1 MEQQSTKTSKTE
13 RNPVYLGIVSLL
25 TDVHS
30 EIILALLP
38 TFLAVQLGLP
48 KQLIGLID
56 GLSEGASS
64 ALKLA
69 SGWLSDRLGKRKGLV
84 VTGYSFS
91 WLAKTLLSFATLGWQ
106 VLTLRFFDRVG
117 KGIRSAPRDALIA
130 DSVPAER
137 RAASFG
143 LHRMMDTTGAVIGS
157 LLGFALLTSF
167 KGDFRYRDT
176 FLVAAGLG
184 VLAVL
189 AAFLLVREVPGKAEP
204 KAENHTSTVAR
215 AARARAVTQ
224 YAAVTG
230 LFAFCDFSYMF
241 FILRAV
247 EMGVPEHFG
256 PLVYAFSN
264 VIYMITPLPAGKL
277 ADKIGR
283 KSLLLGAFLGLAAV
297 SLGFALTTGV
307 LWAWVLMGLYGG
319 QKGVS
324 ETVSRTIASEL
335 GVQKARGTPLG
346 VFHAV
351 QGVAIMASSVLAG
364 TLWDHFG
371 TGQVAFFVSAGA
383 GLVAALLGLVLVPS
397 RRWD

>member
-1 MEQQSTKTSKTE
+1 LDQQPKATGKTE

-69 SGWLSDRLGKRKGLV
+69 SGWLSDKLGKKKELV
-84 VTGYSFS
+84 VAGYSLS

-157 LLGFALLTSF
+157 LLGFALLASF
-167 KGDFRYRDT
+167 SGQFRYRDT

-189 AAFLLVREVPGKAEP
+189 AAFLLVREVGGKTQPQPEA
-204 KAENHTSTVAR
+204 HTSSVAR
-215 AARARAVTQ
+215 AERAKAITQ

-230 LFAFCDFSYMF
+230 VFAFADFSYIF

-264 VIYMITPLPAGKL
+264 VIYVLTPLPAGKL
-277 ADKIGR
+277 ADRIGR
-283 KSLLLGAFLGLAAV
+283 KSLLIAAFLWLAAV
-297 SLGFALTTGV
+297 SAGFALTTGV
-307 LWAWVLMGLYGG
+307 VWAWILMGLYGG

-335 GVQKARGTPLG
+335 GMKNARGTPLG

-351 QGVAIMASSVLAG
+351 QGVAIMASSLLAG

-371 TGQVAFFVSAGA
+371 SGQAAFWASAGA
-383 GLVAALLGLVLVPS
+383 GLLAALLGLVLVPS